1 MSGKP
6 KRVWDMTYRVELQDG
21 RVWLVK
27 CDKVQVDGR
36 RVYFL
41 SSEDRII
48 RSWLL
53 TNVESWEAC

>member
-1 MSGKP
+1 MRG
-6 KRVWDMTYRVELQDG
+6 RQRIWALTYRVELADG
-21 RVWLVK
+21 RTWFVK

-41 SSEDRII
+41 TSEDRII

-53 TNVESWEAC
+53 TNVETWEAV